1 MRDFRPLLVLNRE
14 DREAKTMDRIERFR
28 LLAAGKTNSKTTNAD
43 RDATMLQKSA
53 WKEELDRKF
62 NKLDRSGA
70 KISPRTAAVNRD
82 VNKILK
88 ERKLREVRLNDK
100 IRNWERIV
108 EEERTEKIIARK
120 RGKGK
125 LIQS

>member
-1 MRDFRPLLVLNRE
+1 MNRE

-28 LLAAGKTNSKTTNAD
+28 LLAAGKTNSKTTNPD

-53 WKEELDRKF
+53 WKEELDRAF
-62 NKLDRSGA
+62 HKLDKTGS
-70 KISPRTAAVNRD
+70 KISPRTQAINRD

-88 ERKLREVRLNDK
+88 ERKTRELRLNEK

-108 EEERTEKIIARK
+108 EEERTERIIARK

-125 LIQS
+125 LIYDGR